1 METAS
6 AFPPKTAEGHLIA
19 ILRDIVEAVFVTLG
33 TNIERDTKN
42 HPTWNGS
49 PCHVQCC
56 CQDPSQVH
64 EKSSLTNITLL

>member
-33 TNIERDTKN
+33 TNIERGTEN
-42 HPTWNGS
+42 HPKNGS
-49 PCHVQCC
+49 LCHVQCF
-56 CQDPSQVH
+56 CQDSSQVH